1 MLFLDGGR
9 ARLHERGVHAGPQL
23 AVALRGLGDLIAV
36 GGDTGQE
43 TMGDRA
49 ALGGLDA
56 AESDVT
62 GGVARPVCLAGARA
76 IAVAVGGRA
85 QV

>member
-9 ARLHERGVHAGPQL
+9 VRLHERGVHAGPQL

-56 AESDVT
+56 AEADVA
-62 GGVARPVCLAGARA
+62 GGVSGAVSLASGGAV
-76 IAVAVGGRA
+76 AVAVGGCA